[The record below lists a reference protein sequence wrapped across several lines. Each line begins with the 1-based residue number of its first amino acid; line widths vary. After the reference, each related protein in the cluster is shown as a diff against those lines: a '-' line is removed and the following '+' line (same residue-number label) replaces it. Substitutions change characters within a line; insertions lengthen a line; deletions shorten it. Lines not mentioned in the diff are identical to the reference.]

1 MVETKYTVKQAAWEA
16 AGFDGN
22 PTPQPLMEV
31 NPRSGCMMLAF
42 PHHWWQ
48 PDEVELAYVPV
59 TISLGEI
66 PPERDGYVS
75 TEDGRAAVE
84 AAADQIR
91 ESEDSRI
98 LGMLQSL
105 GFADSEPPTPFASM
119 EDIAKRRFTGEE

>member
-1 MVETKYTVKQAAWEA
+1 MNEAKYTVKQAAWEA

-66 PPERDGYVS
+66 PPELSTLFDGKKSMDRVKFYNWLN
-75 TEDGRAAVE
+75 AAL
-84 AAADQIR
+84 D
-91 ESEDSRI
+91 
-98 LGMLQSL
+98 
-105 GFADSEPPTPFASM
+105 
-119 EDIAKRRFTGEE
+119 